1 MDPHVLP
8 PPPHFVASVSMR
20 PELNQGSNHRQPHHI
35 LKNNDTY
42 TVVNKTGSLQHQP
55 PQPYNGLSAGL
66 RKAGSYR
73 DVDQMERETV
83 SAMRVSPSVSQ
94 SVIVKHN

>member
-1 MDPHVLP
+1 MLS
-8 PPPHFVASVSMR
+8 FAASVRNDFHKKATSQR
-20 PELNQGSNHRQPHHI
+20 PHHI

-42 TVVNKTGSLQHQP
+42 TVVNKTGHLQQHQH
-55 PQPYNGLSAGL
+55 QQQLQQQQQQHQSQYNGQGLSYGL

-83 SAMRVSPSVSQ
+83 SAMRVSVVTMS
-94 SVIVKHN
+94 